1 MKSNRPS
8 TWLGQT
14 ARKAG
19 GLLLLSV
26 LLISLIGCGQK
37 NKPAAPA
44 ENNAASG
51 SAPIEN
57 KAKSWAEMPK
67 MSIDT
72 NANYVAEVKTTKGT
86 FEIELFAKEA
96 PQTVNNFVFLANEHY
111 YDGITFHRI
120 IETFMVQSGDPLG
133 NGMGGPGYT
142 IPDELDS
149 KRSYEPGVVAMA
161 KSSQPNSAGSQFF
174 ICTGDDA
181 GSLNMQPVYPIFG
194 KVKSGMDVVTAIAK
208 TPVVENP
215 DTMEQSKPQEVVK
228 IETVTIHKS

>member
-1 MKSNRPS
+1 MKSNRPHP
-8 TWLGQT
+8 LLRQT
-14 ARKAG
+14 VIKTG
-19 GLLLLSV
+19 SVLILSM
-26 LLISLIGCGQK
+26 LLISVIGCGQK
-37 NKPAAPA
+37 NTPAAPT
-44 ENNAASG
+44 ESNTASG
-51 SAPIEN
+51 SAPVEN

-67 MSIDT
+67 MTIDP
-72 NANYVAEVKTTKGT
+72 NASYVAEVKTTKGT

-120 IETFMVQSGDPLG
+120 METFMVQTGDPLG
-133 NGMGGPGYT
+133 TGMGGPGYT

-181 GSLNMQPVYPIFG
+181 GSLNMNPVYPIFG

-215 DTMEQSKPQEVVK
+215 DTTEISKPKEEVK
-228 IETVTIHKS
+228 IESVTIHKS